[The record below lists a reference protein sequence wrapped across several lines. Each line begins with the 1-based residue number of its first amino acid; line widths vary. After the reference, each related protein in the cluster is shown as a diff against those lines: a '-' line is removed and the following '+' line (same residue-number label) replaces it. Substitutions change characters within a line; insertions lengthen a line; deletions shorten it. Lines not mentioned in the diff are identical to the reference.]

1 MSLVGEFTVEPFV
14 PGHPGPHVT
23 AAFTAAESMGA
34 RLDVGPFGTSVRA
47 AEDDVVLGAIEAAI
61 RAALSAGAS
70 RVAVQISV
78 E

>member
-23 AAFTAAESMGA
+23 AAFAAAEAMGA
-34 RLDVGPFGTSVRA
+34 RLDVGPFGNSIRA
-47 AEDDVVLGAIEAAI
+47 ADDEVMLGALEAAI
-61 RAALSAGAS
+61 RAALGAGAT